1 MNPTRKRRL
10 WTVALTLLAAIAA
23 TVMITLALQANR
35 SYLITPSQVQAGEI
49 PDNSRFR
56 LGGIVKEASVRR
68 GEGSLDVDF
77 VITDRLEDV
86 AVRYSGVLPD
96 LFREGQSV
104 ISEGRLDGGRFVA
117 DEVMAKHDETY
128 RPVELE
134 KALVEARA
142 RRDAEQLRSGTNAA
156 EKITVGDAGQ

>member
-23 TVMITLALQANR
+23 AVMITLALQANR
-35 SYLITPSQVQAGEI
+35 SYLVTPSQIHAGEA
-49 PDNSRFR
+49 PKDAKFR
-56 LGGIVKEASVRR
+56 LGGIVKEASLRR
-68 GEGSLDVDF
+68 QEGSLDVDF
-77 VITDRLEDV
+77 IITDTLEDIP
-86 AVRYSGVLPD
+86 VRYTGVLPD

-104 ISEGRLDGGRFVA
+104 ITEGRLDGDRFVA

-134 KALVEARA
+134 KALVEER
-142 RRDAEQLRSGTNAA
+142 RKRDAEQPATEDASDGEMTD
-156 EKITVGDAGQ
+156 GDAAQ

>member
-10 WTVALTLLAAIAA
+10 WTVALTLLAAAA
-23 TVMITLALQANR
+23 AAVMITLALQANR
-35 SYLITPSQVQAGEI
+35 SYLVTPSQVHTGDI
-49 PDNSRFR
+49 PDNGRFR

-68 GEGSLDVDF
+68 SEGSLDVDF

-104 ISEGRLDGGRFVA
+104 ITEGHLEGQRFIA

-134 KALVEARA
+134 KALIEAREK
-142 RRDAEQLRSGTNAA
+142 RDAEQADDKQTYDKRPN
-156 EKITVGDAGQ
+156 GDAVQ

>member
-10 WTVALTLLAAIAA
+10 WTVALTLLAAVAA
-23 TVMITLALQANR
+23 AVMITLALQANR
-35 SYLITPSQVQAGEI
+35 SYLVTPTDIHAGEA
-49 PDNSRFR
+49 PKDAKFR

-68 GEGSLDVDF
+68 SEGSLDVDF

-86 AVRYSGVLPD
+86 PVRYTGVLPD

-104 ISEGRLDGGRFVA
+104 ITEGRLEHGRFVA
-117 DEVMAKHDETY
+117 DDVMAKHDETY

-142 RRDAEQLRSGTNAA
+142 KRDAEDNGADSDDAA
-156 EKITVGDAGQ
+156 TDAGDESK

>member
-23 TVMITLALQANR
+23 AVMITLALQANR
-35 SYLITPSQVQAGEI
+35 SYLVTPSQIHAGEA
-49 PDNSRFR
+49 PKDAKFR

-68 GEGSLDVDF
+68 QEGSLDVDF
-77 VITDRLEDV
+77 IITDTLEDIP
-86 AVRYSGVLPD
+86 VRYTGVLPD

-104 ISEGRLDGGRFVA
+104 ITEGRLDGERFVA

-134 KALVEARA
+134 KALVEER
-142 RRDAEQLRSGTNAA
+142 RKRDAEQPAA
-156 EKITVGDAGQ
+156 EDASDGEMTGGDAAQ

>member
-1 MNPTRKRRL
+1 RRL
-10 WTVALTLLAAIAA
+10 WTVALTLLAATAA
-23 TVMITLALQANR
+23 AVMITLALQANR
-35 SYLITPSQVQAGEI
+35 SYLVTPSQVHAGEA
-49 PDNSRFR
+49 PRDAKFR

-68 GEGSLDVDF
+68 SEGSLDVDF

-86 AVRYSGVLPD
+86 TVRYTGVLPD

-104 ISEGRLDGGRFVA
+104 ITEGRLDGERFVA

-142 RRDAEQLRSGTNAA
+142 KRDAEQAAANVDGDDADSQGTAG
-156 EKITVGDAGQ
+156 GDESK